1 MPGRQEAAP
10 WCTRS
15 AAPDLACRPYLY
27 GEKSRTTSPAWGGTP
42 LNERIEG
49 ARMNCVVI
57 IAGRE
62 AVPVR
67 AIPFVTGW
75 QSFSPDAVAEGLA
88 HRLESGKLAG
98 LTAYHIARDGSIA
111 AMLPKEWDGPARALD
126 ALSAKLNEMEG
137 DSYPAWREQSI
148 PELPSHCFVWRDE
161 LEKNVTDWWRRLHL
175 VGERPGDKEL
185 NFTPRIPPSLEEA
198 VFEGMPKDDA
208 AASVPAEAEAEP
220 TADEAHPTVDDWRE
234 QARTITDELDS
245 ADLKVGAYDSVTN
258 IADRVAK
265 RMRELGINGPRGPL
279 SGRTVL
285 REALQ
290 GGKWKRKKLVR

>member
-1 MPGRQEAAP
+1 
-10 WCTRS
+10 
-15 AAPDLACRPYLY
+15 
-27 GEKSRTTSPAWGGTP
+27 
-42 LNERIEG
+42 
-49 ARMNCVVI
+49 MNCVVI

-98 LTAYHIARDGSIA
+98 LTAYHIASDGSIA

-126 ALSAKLNEMEG
+126 ALSAKLEEMEG

-161 LEKNVTDWWRRLHL
+161 FDKNVTDWWRELHL

-185 NFTPRIPPSLEEA
+185 NFTPRIPQSLVDA
-198 VFEGMPKDDA
+198 VLEGMPRSGATARHQTAVGAEPKVDDA
-208 AASVPAEAEAEP
+208 AA
-220 TADEAHPTVDDWRE
+220 DDVE
-234 QARTITDELDS
+234 GLAALFDP
-245 ADLKVGAYDSVTN
+245 V
-258 IADRVAK
+258 RVAT
-265 RMRELGINGPRGPL
+265 L
-279 SGRTVL
+279 
-285 REALQ
+285 EALFPD
-290 GGKWKRKKLVR
+290 GGKWEKYAERAARNGLIAARVERGIFNPYRAARWWLDTQAPPGWKWERCARVLANNLPSRSRDCRHLLTGDYD